1 VVLANYHEV
10 RIRHFHQT
18 LDKYIYGDEA
28 K

>member
-1 VVLANYHEV
+1 VLANYQES

-18 LDKYIYGDEA
+18 LDKYVYE